1 MVHFI
6 PSDSGGG
13 KKVDVSGSLS
23 GGGRGSGEWW
33 GVLRR
38 LGLESVGQVDEILRI
53 VRGSRGGG
61 DVLAWLGR
69 FR

>member
-1 MVHFI
+1 MSFGGI
-6 PSDSGGG
+6 YDDDGGG
-13 KKVDVSGSLS
+13 G

-38 LGLESVGQVDEILRI
+38 LGLEWVGQVDEIFGV